1 MNHTRRTSIR
11 KAHGFPVMLIAAVFI
26 AAMVSLAACEN
37 EGGKSGPG
45 SIKLTLNF
53 PAFTGEEAITKLSA
67 TLEKADGAGTP
78 VTLDKTAEH
87 FSDVPQPGYNTTTL
101 AFDSVP
107 SGQYILT
114 LIFYRGDAVAA
125 FCTEVVTVQ
134 PDEESNKWQADDGE
148 TYSVRTFMPKEF
160 RSMAVAALFILKN
173 SDGSKVPLSQ
183 TDPIPTSWKLD
194 KSRVTDGIGMQLEIA
209 LAGGL
214 GTSLVAVTLN
224 EKDILS
230 LFTSTNGNSA
240 IPVYTGT
247 FDIGTGEA
255 LIYVEV
261 QAPDRETTVSY
272 TISQSP

>member
-1 MNHTRRTSIR
+1 
-11 KAHGFPVMLIAAVFI
+11 MLVAVFI

-37 EGGKSGPG
+37 EGETSKSGPG

-67 TLEKADGAGTP
+67 TLEKADGAGAP

-87 FSDVPQPGYNTTTL
+87 FSDVQQPGYNTTTL

-134 PDEESNKWQADDGE
+134 PGEESNKWQADDGG

-160 RSMAVAALFILKN
+160 RSMAVAAFFILKN
-173 SDGSKVPLSQ
+173 SDGTMVPLSQ
-183 TDPIPTSWKLD
+183 TNPIPTSWKLD

-224 EKDILS
+224 EEDILS